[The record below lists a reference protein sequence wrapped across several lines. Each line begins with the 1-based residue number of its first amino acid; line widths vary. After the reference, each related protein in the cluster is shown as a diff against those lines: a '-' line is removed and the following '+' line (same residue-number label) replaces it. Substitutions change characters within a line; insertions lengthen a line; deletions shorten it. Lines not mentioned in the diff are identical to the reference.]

1 MDVVCVV
8 YFQGG
13 SLPSWPTATLTT
25 SNIMSPTKILL
36 SSHSSPLS
44 VNSPASYHFPSSCL
58 PHVVP
63 PDPSELPL
71 PQLIGSRPGT
81 RASEG
86 PEDDRWCSKTSGDA
100 DKDLDHK
107 SGRTMSTA
115 GDSLDSSNV
124 SIEMADSGLN
134 TPNRTRR
141 KFALSH
147 ISWTCCCFTFKMLSY
162 LGEIIITN

>member
-1 MDVVCVV
+1 MFLLN
-8 YFQGG
+8 FQGG
-13 SLPSWPTATLTT
+13 SISPWPKVTMATP
-25 SNIMSPTKILL
+25 NIMSPTKILL
-36 SSHSSPLS
+36 SSHSNLPSLNSSPS
-44 VNSPASYHFPSSCL
+44 NHFPSGCL

-71 PQLIGSRPGT
+71 PQLIGSRPDT

-86 PEDDRWCSKTSGDA
+86 PEDDQWNPKASCDA

-107 SGRTMSTA
+107 NGRAMSTA

-124 SIEMADSGLN
+124 SIEVVESGLS

-141 KFALSH
+141 KFALLYNESPSH
-147 ISWTCCCFTFKMLSY
+147 L
-162 LGEIIITN
+162 